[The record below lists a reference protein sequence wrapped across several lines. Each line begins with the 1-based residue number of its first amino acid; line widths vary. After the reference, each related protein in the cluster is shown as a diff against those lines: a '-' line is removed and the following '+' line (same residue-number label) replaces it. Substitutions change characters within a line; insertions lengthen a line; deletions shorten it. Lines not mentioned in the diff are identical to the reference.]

1 MWIIVYFTPLLPF
14 VVGWLLLLF
23 TEQFFALSLVNGV
36 AQLVLFAFVVCLP
49 TWRTGRMSYVDIG
62 WPWGLTVIGILTW
75 IYGEGDSLR
84 VAIVSIAYIFAG
96 SRMGLG
102 AIKLLISGHLDK
114 ELPRYEFQKKRWS
127 KAGKTNTALAM
138 QIEAIVQGVANAAF
152 LAFPAFIIA
161 SNPSEEISIFEI
173 IGIVIWLA
181 SFIMES
187 VADAQKLK
195 FLRAMKKSGARNTV
209 CNIGLWQY
217 SRHPNYFAEWMVWN
231 ALVIASIP
239 SWLQLYPNMSV
250 IIFVLLGVGLLMTSR
265 IMYVTLV
272 TYTGAVP
279 AEYYSVQKRPAYKDY
294 QQTTN
299 MFFPGPTKLNYISF
313 KITSTKDSRKS
324 PAK

>member
-1 MWIIVYFTPLLPF
+1 MWRIVYFTPLLPF
-14 VVGWLLLLF
+14 VAGWLLLLV

-127 KAGKTNTALAM
+127 KAGKINTALAM
-138 QIEAIVQGVANAAF
+138 QIEAIVQGVANAAY

-313 KITSTKDSRKS
+313 KITSTKD
-324 PAK
+324 

>member
-1 MWIIVYFTPLLPF
+1 MWRIVYFTPLLPF
-14 VVGWLLLLF
+14 VSGWLLLLV

-84 VAIVSIAYIFAG
+84 VAIVSIAYISAG

-114 ELPRYEFQKKRWS
+114 ELPRYEFQKKRWR

-161 SNPSEEISIFEI
+161 SNPSEEISNFEI

-195 FLRAMKKSGARNTV
+195 FMRAMKKSGAHNTV

-250 IIFVLLGVGLLMTSR
+250 IIFVLLGVGLLMISR
-265 IMYVTLV
+265 IMYITLV

-279 AEYYSVQKRPAYKDY
+279 AEYYSVKKRPAYKEY

-313 KITSTKDSRKS
+313 KITSTKD
-324 PAK
+324 

>member
-1 MWIIVYFTPLLPF
+1 MWRIVYFTPLLPF
-14 VVGWLLLLF
+14 VAGWLLLLV

-231 ALVIASIP
+231 ALVVASIP

-265 IMYVTLV
+265 IMYITLV

-279 AEYYSVQKRPAYKDY
+279 AEYYSVKKRPAYKNY

-299 MFFPGPTKLNYISF
+299 MFFPGQ
-313 KITSTKDSRKS
+313 KS
-324 PAK
+324 

>member
-1 MWIIVYFTPLLPF
+1 MLRIVYFTPLLPF
-14 VVGWLLLLF
+14 VTGWLLLLI

-49 TWRTGRMSYVDIG
+49 IWCTGRMSYVDIA

-75 IYGEGDSLR
+75 IYGQGDSLR

-114 ELPRYEFQKKRWS
+114 ELPRYEFQKKRWK

-138 QIEAIVQGVANAAF
+138 QIEAIAQGVANAAF

-161 SNPSEEISIFEI
+161 SNPMEEISIFEI

-195 FLRAMKKSGARNTV
+195 FLRAMKMSGARNTV

-250 IIFVLLGVGLLMTSR
+250 IIFVLLGVGLLMTSS

-299 MFFPGPTKLNYISF
+299 MFFPGPTKLNYNSF
-313 KITSTKDSRKS
+313 KVTSIRD
-324 PAK
+324 

>member
-1 MWIIVYFTPLLPF
+1 MWRIVYFTPLLPF
-14 VVGWLLLLF
+14 VAGWLLLLV
-23 TEQFFALSLVNGV
+23 TEQFFALSLFNGV

-279 AEYYSVQKRPAYKDY
+279 AEYYSLQKRPAYKDY

-299 MFFPGPTKLNYISF
+299 MFFPGPTKLN
-313 KITSTKDSRKS
+313 
-324 PAK
+324 

>member
-14 VVGWLLLLF
+14 VSGWLLLLV
-23 TEQFFALSLVNGV
+23 TEQFFFLSLVNGV
-36 AQLVLFAFVVCLP
+36 AQLVLFAFVVCFP

-102 AIKLLISGHLDK
+102 AIKLLISGHLYK

-138 QIEAIVQGVANAAF
+138 QIEAIVQGVANASF
-152 LAFPAFIIA
+152 LAFPAFIIV

-265 IMYVTLV
+265 IMYITLV

-279 AEYYSVQKRPAYKDY
+279 AEYYSVKKRPAYKNY

-299 MFFPGPTKLNYISF
+299 MFFPGQ
-313 KITSTKDSRKS
+313 KS
-324 PAK
+324 

>member
-1 MWIIVYFTPLLPF
+1 MWRIVYFTPLLPF
-14 VVGWLLLLF
+14 VAGWLLLLV

-36 AQLVLFAFVVCLP
+36 AQLILFAFVVCLP

-75 IYGEGDSLR
+75 IYGEGDNLR

-127 KAGKTNTALAM
+127 KAGKINTALAM

-231 ALVIASIP
+231 ALMIASIP

-313 KITSTKDSRKS
+313 KITSTKD
-324 PAK
+324 

>member
-14 VVGWLLLLF
+14 VSGWLLLLV
-23 TEQFFALSLVNGV
+23 TEQFFSLSLVNGV

-313 KITSTKDSRKS
+313 KITSTKD
-324 PAK
+324 

>member
-1 MWIIVYFTPLLPF
+1 MWRIVYFTPLLPF
-14 VVGWLLLLF
+14 VAGWLLLLV

-114 ELPRYEFQKKRWS
+114 ELPRYEFQKKRWI

-313 KITSTKDSRKS
+313 KITSTKD
-324 PAK
+324 

>member
-14 VVGWLLLLF
+14 VAGWLLLLV

-114 ELPRYEFQKKRWS
+114 ELPRYEFQKKRWR

-161 SNPSEEISIFEI
+161 SNPMEEISIFEI
-173 IGIVIWLA
+173 IGIVIWLT

-250 IIFVLLGVGLLMTSR
+250 IIFVLLGVGLLMISR

-313 KITSTKDSRKS
+313 KITSTKD
-324 PAK
+324 

>member
-1 MWIIVYFTPLLPF
+1 MWRIVYFTPLLPF
-14 VVGWLLLLF
+14 VAGWLLLLV

-84 VAIVSIAYIFAG
+84 VAIVSIAYILAG

-102 AIKLLISGHLDK
+102 AIKLLISGHLHK
-114 ELPRYEFQKKRWS
+114 ELPRYEFQKKRWI

-313 KITSTKDSRKS
+313 KITSTKD
-324 PAK
+324 

>member
-1 MWIIVYFTPLLPF
+1 MKYFTPLLPF
-14 VVGWLLLLF
+14 VAGWLLLLV

-127 KAGKTNTALAM
+127 KAGKINTALAM

-161 SNPSEEISIFEI
+161 SNPSEEISIFEF

-313 KITSTKDSRKS
+313 KITSTKD
-324 PAK
+324 

>member
-1 MWIIVYFTPLLPF
+1 MWIIAYFTPLFPF
-14 VVGWLLLLF
+14 VAGWLLLLI
-23 TEQFFALSLVNGV
+23 TEQFFTMSLVNGV

-75 IYGEGDSLR
+75 IYGEGDNLR
-84 VAIVSIAYIFAG
+84 IAIVSIAYIFAG

-102 AIKLLISGHLDK
+102 AIKLLVSGHLGK
-114 ELPRYEFQKKRWS
+114 ELARYEFQKKRWK

-138 QIEAIVQGVANAAF
+138 QIEAIAQGVANAAF

-161 SNPSEEISIFEI
+161 SNPREEISILEI
-173 IGIVIWLA
+173 IGIVVWVA

-187 VADAQKLK
+187 VSDVQKLK

-217 SRHPNYFAEWMVWN
+217 SRHPNYFSEWMVWN

-239 SWLQLYPNMSV
+239 SWLQLYPNMSL
-250 IIFVLLGVGLLMTSR
+250 IIFVLIGVGLLMTSK

-272 TYTGAVP
+272 TYTGAIP
-279 AEYYSVQKRPAYKDY
+279 AEHYSVQKRPAYKDY
-294 QQTTN
+294 QKTTN
-299 MFFPGPTKLNYISF
+299 MFFPGPK
-313 KITSTKDSRKS
+313 KQ
-324 PAK
+324 

>member
-1 MWIIVYFTPLLPF
+1 MKYFTPLLPF
-14 VVGWLLLLF
+14 VAGWLLLLV

-138 QIEAIVQGVANAAF
+138 QIEAIVQGVANASF

-161 SNPSEEISIFEI
+161 SNLSEEISIFEI

-299 MFFPGPTKLNYISF
+299 MFFPGLTKLNYISF
-313 KITSTKDSRKS
+313 KITSTKD
-324 PAK
+324 

>member
-1 MWIIVYFTPLLPF
+1 MWRIVYFTPLLPF
-14 VVGWLLLLF
+14 VAGWLLLLV

-127 KAGKTNTALAM
+127 KAGKTNTTLAM

-217 SRHPNYFAEWMVWN
+217 SRHPNYFSEWMVWN

-250 IIFVLLGVGLLMTSR
+250 IIFVLLGVGLLITSR

-313 KITSTKDSRKS
+313 KITSTKD
-324 PAK
+324 

>member
-1 MWIIVYFTPLLPF
+1 MWKIVYFTPLLPF
-14 VVGWLLLLF
+14 VAGWLLLLV
-23 TEQFFALSLVNGV
+23 TEQFFALSLVNGA

-313 KITSTKDSRKS
+313 KITSTKD
-324 PAK
+324 

>member
-1 MWIIVYFTPLLPF
+1 MWRIVYFTPLLPF
-14 VVGWLLLLF
+14 VAGWLLLLV

-114 ELPRYEFQKKRWS
+114 ELPRYEFQKKRWR

-138 QIEAIVQGVANAAF
+138 QIEAIVQGVANASF

-161 SNPSEEISIFEI
+161 SNPSEEISIFEF

-299 MFFPGPTKLNYISF
+299 MFFPGPTKLNYISL
-313 KITSTKDSRKS
+313 KITSTKD
-324 PAK
+324 

>member
-1 MWIIVYFTPLLPF
+1 MWRIVYFTPLLPF
-14 VVGWLLLLF
+14 VAGWLLLLV

-161 SNPSEEISIFEI
+161 SNPSEEISIFEF

-250 IIFVLLGVGLLMTSR
+250 IIFVLLGVGLLMISR

-313 KITSTKDSRKS
+313 KITSTKD
-324 PAK
+324 

>member
-1 MWIIVYFTPLLPF
+1 MWRIVYFTPLFPF
-14 VVGWLLLLF
+14 VAGWLLLLV
-23 TEQFFALSLVNGV
+23 TEKFFALSLVNGV
-36 AQLVLFAFVVCLP
+36 TQLVLFAFVVCLP
-49 TWRTGRMSYVDIG
+49 TWRTGRMSYVDVG
-62 WPWGLTVIGILTW
+62 WPWGLTIIGILTW

-102 AIKLLISGHLDK
+102 AIKLLISGHLNK
-114 ELPRYEFQKKRWS
+114 ELPRYEFQKKRWI

-138 QIEAIVQGVANAAF
+138 QIEAIVQGVANASF

-161 SNPSEEISIFEI
+161 SNPIKEINIFEV

-181 SFIMES
+181 SFTMES

-195 FLRAMKKSGARNTV
+195 FLRAMKKSGAHNTV

-265 IMYVTLV
+265 IMYITLV

-313 KITSTKDSRKS
+313 KITSTKD
-324 PAK
+324 

>member
-1 MWIIVYFTPLLPF
+1 MIIVYFTPLIPF
-14 VVGWLLLLF
+14 ISCWLLLLV

-49 TWRTGRMSYVDIG
+49 IWRTGRMSYVDIG

-75 IYGEGDSLR
+75 IYGEGDNLR
-84 VAIVSIAYIFAG
+84 VAIVSIAYILAG

-114 ELPRYEFQKKRWS
+114 ELPRYEFQKKRWN
-127 KAGKTNTALAM
+127 KAGKINTALAM
-138 QIEAIVQGVANAAF
+138 QIEAIVQGVANTAF

-231 ALVIASIP
+231 ALVLASIP
-239 SWLQLYPNMSV
+239 SWLQLYPNISV
-250 IIFVLLGVGLLMTSR
+250 IIFMLLGVGLLMTSR

-299 MFFPGPTKLNYISF
+299 MFFPGPTKLS
-313 KITSTKDSRKS
+313 
-324 PAK
+324 

>member
-1 MWIIVYFTPLLPF
+1 MWRIVYFTPLLPF
-14 VVGWLLLLF
+14 VAGWLLLLV

-114 ELPRYEFQKKRWS
+114 ELPRYEFQKKRWI

-239 SWLQLYPNMSV
+239 SWLQLYPNISV

-299 MFFPGPTKLNYISF
+299 MFFPGPTKLNYNSY
-313 KITSTKDSRKS
+313 KITLTKD
-324 PAK
+324 